1 MTRPTSVSHF
11 LATPADQAKRA
22 ETRHQLSDA
31 ERMARGRA
39 QIALGDYIEDDQV
52 DAFLDSLQIPASKV

>member
-1 MTRPTSVSHF
+1 MTRPTNVSHF
-11 LATPADQAKRA
+11 LATPASQAKRA
-22 ETRHQLSDA
+22 EPRHKLSDA